1 MALRPE
7 WFHAWKQK
15 QDFAVN
21 ICHLSDS
28 FDQSDIH
35 LQSIL
40 RSWGY
45 HKHLSLRPFIWLP
58 EKKHYILANDD
69 KLLYSDDHHL
79 SPYGHE
85 LFFNSLVDAVNSW
98 LVADTNCEPLLIIA
112 LPLSIKPLN
121 LEQWILQITP
131 TETKSMVC
139 EHWLSLLLLSTILMP
154 KYYHQVILV
163 SIYSSWFLD
172 MSLQDRWSRDHMAAF

>member
-1 MALRPE
+1 MVVTIGPNPTLSTQEMMALRPE

-45 HKHLSLRPFIWLP
+45 HKYLSPRPFI
-58 EKKHYILANDD
+58 
-69 KLLYSDDHHL
+69 
-79 SPYGHE
+79 
-85 LFFNSLVDAVNSW
+85 
-98 LVADTNCEPLLIIA
+98 
-112 LPLSIKPLN
+112 
-121 LEQWILQITP
+121 
-131 TETKSMVC
+131 
-139 EHWLSLLLLSTILMP
+139 
-154 KYYHQVILV
+154 
-163 SIYSSWFLD
+163 
-172 MSLQDRWSRDHMAAF
+172 